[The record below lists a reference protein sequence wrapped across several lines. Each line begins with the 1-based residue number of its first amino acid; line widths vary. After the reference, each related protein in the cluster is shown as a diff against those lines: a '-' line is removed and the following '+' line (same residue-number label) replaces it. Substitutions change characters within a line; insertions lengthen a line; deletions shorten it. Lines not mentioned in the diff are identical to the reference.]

1 MVGGSCKGVI
11 TSNSLVE
18 VAEQEATED
27 MFRLFGVGG
36 GIGRGPIS
44 GSRFEVGCRGW
55 C

>member
-1 MVGGSCKGVI
+1 MQRYRSAKHPGDERTRRQLQGVI

-36 GIGRGPIS
+36 NLATGL
-44 GSRFEVGCRGW
+44 
-55 C
+55 